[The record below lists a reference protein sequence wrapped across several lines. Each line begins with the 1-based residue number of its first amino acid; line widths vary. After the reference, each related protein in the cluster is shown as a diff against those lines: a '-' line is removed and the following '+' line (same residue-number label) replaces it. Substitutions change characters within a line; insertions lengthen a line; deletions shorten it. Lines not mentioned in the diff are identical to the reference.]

1 MENDRRKIFL
11 TDVSTAART
20 MLFNIRDMD
29 WDRELLDIIGVPR
42 SILADIM
49 PTSGDF
55 GTTDKEAFCGVSIKI
70 TASMVDQPALYLAMD
85 VLNQEWLKILMVQ
98 DVSYI

>member
-1 MENDRRKIFL
+1 
-11 TDVSTAART
+11 

-55 GTTDKEAFCGVSIKI
+55 GTTDKEAFCGVSIKLLL
-70 TASMVDQPALYLAMD
+70 Q
-85 VLNQEWLKILMVQ
+85 W
-98 DVSYI
+98 